1 MIAPGSG
8 AAELRQW
15 VLEPA
20 CEAVPVIACVPH
32 GGRLFP
38 MELRSELAVDP
49 ATLWADWLTRELYG
63 FLPGLGITTITTTF
77 SRFVADVNRDPTG
90 EQHGSFWSSVVAA
103 QTAGGRPVYRRAL
116 TQAEISHRIRL
127 VHEPFHRSLDEAI
140 ERLLARFA
148 RLLVLDLHSFGR
160 PLDGDVILGDRH
172 GLTARPDTVGLL
184 SEKFSSNGF
193 RVRVNERYSGG
204 WTVRRFADQSRVDAV
219 QVELNQRR
227 YLRLGTESRTPPP
240 VGDFDAAQR
249 LLREVLSAVVRL
261 F

>member
-1 MIAPGSG
+1 
-8 AAELRQW
+8 
-15 VLEPA
+15 
-20 CEAVPVIACVPH
+20 
-32 GGRLFP
+32 

-160 PLDGDVILGDRH
+160 PLDGDVILATG
-172 GLTARPDTVGLL
+172 TASRPG
-184 SEKFSSNGF
+184 
-193 RVRVNERYSGG
+193 RIRSGCS
-204 WTVRRFADQSRVDAV
+204 RRNSAATASGTRQRAV
-219 QVELNQRR
+219 QRR
-227 YLRLGTESRTPPP
+227 LDGP
-240 VGDFDAAQR
+240 
-249 LLREVLSAVVRL
+249 AVR
-261 F
+261 